1 VPREFTVNQTCNEI
15 VPTIQRELNAAGFRV
30 EQSFDLRSALTLVPN
45 CTCPHHGTALC
56 DCQYN
61 VLLIYGQAPVPA
73 SLIVHGHDQQ
83 CWIVLAD
90 DPNGRVATPLVADIV
105 RALASAHL
113 ITIDEAD
120 DAATQV
126 MAS

>member
-1 VPREFTVNQTCNEI
+1 VPREFIVNQTCDEI

-56 DCQYN
+56 DCRYN
-61 VLLIYGQAPVPA
+61 VLLIYGQEQLPT
-73 SLIVHGHDQQ
+73 SLIVHGHDHQ
-83 CWIVLAD
+83 CWIALAD
-90 DPNGRVATPLVADIV
+90 DPNGRVASRLAADIV

-120 DAATQV
+120 DAAPQAV
-126 MAS
+126 AS